1 MNTSPVLTTPNIGT
15 PSSAILTNATGL
27 PLNTGVTGTLPVASG
42 GTGVTASTGSGS
54 VVLNTSP
61 VLTTP
66 TLGTPASGN
75 FSTGTFTW
83 PTFNQN
89 TTGSSSTFTS
99 TTQNSQFNS
108 IGVGTSASTT
118 AGQINASYVIG
129 SSYIVG
135 QGGNGQ
141 LQAIGGSGSSWYNLM
156 FRNDGSNAYFLSS
169 NVSSTQAG
177 AINLGWNS
185 YRPFSWN
192 LASGAVTID
201 GGATPS
207 GTTVGGDLS
216 VTSNLSVGGH
226 LTAGQVRA
234 WAVYTT
240 AGITASVGLTSI
252 TRTAT
257 GRYTVNIISG
267 RMADA
272 NYAVNF
278 CNMGSINYMVTN
290 ISDAFTPTALRCDIL
305 MMYQSGGNSSYI
317 DSTRGSISL
326 IR

>member
-1 MNTSPVLTTPNIGT
+1 MSISPVLTTPNIGT
-15 PSSAILTNATGL
+15 PSFANL
-27 PLNTGVTGTLPVASG
+27 
-42 GTGVTASTGSGS
+42 
-54 VVLNTSP
+54 
-61 VLTTP
+61 
-66 TLGTPASGN
+66 
-75 FSTGTFTW
+75 STGTITW
-83 PTFNQN
+83 PATISANIS
-89 TTGSSSTFTS
+89 GSAANLSSTTANVQLF
-99 TTQNSQFNS
+99 S

-141 LQAIGGSGSSWYNLM
+141 LQAIGGSGSSWYNSM
-156 FRNDGSNAYFLSS
+156 IRNDGSTAYFLSS
-169 NVSSTQAG
+169 AVSSTQAG
-177 AINLGWNS
+177 ALNLVWNS

-192 LASGAVTID
+192 LATGAVTID

-240 AGITASVGLTSI
+240 SGITASGGLTSI
-252 TRTAT
+252 TRSAT

-267 RMADA
+267 RMVDG

-278 CNMGSINYMVTN
+278 CNMGGINYMVTN
-290 ISDAFTPTALRCDIL
+290 ISDVFTPTALRCDIL
-305 MMYQSGGNSSYI
+305 MMYQSGGNSNYV